1 MEARRDEFVGE
12 DVVASKVADRVGI
25 TRSVIVNTLWKL
37 VNAGVLESRSLGM
50 KGTYI
55 KVLNPNLIPVLNA
68 SNR

>member
-1 MEARRDEFVGE
+1 
-12 DVVASKVADRVGI
+12 
-25 TRSVIVNTLWKL
+25 
-37 VNAGVLESRSLGM
+37 SLGM